1 MLTFANG
8 GSFSVSPTL
17 DIPVQLALRSP
28 FNPAYP
34 AAFPP
39 SSALCKASARIY
51 LLSLIGLL
59 YFITVLLYCQ
69 ALNEKNSICAVK
81 GKAPEGR
88 RFYRNAEGLRLKR
101 PPCAS
106 HFPAKPSLLHGHIF
120 CAATISIIG
129 RRSSSAMPGVVSIIS
144 CGGCGSFTCRR
155 AKPFKSS
162 VSKYVVSVR

>member
-59 YFITVLLYCQ
+59 YFITVLLCCQ

-81 GKAPEGR
+81 EKAPEGR

-101 PPCAS
+101 AS
-106 HFPAKPSLLHGHIF
+106 LRITLSGQAVPFAWSHLLCRHDQHHRPAQFIRH
-120 CAATISIIG
+120 AG
-129 RRSSSAMPGVVSIIS
+129 RRFDHLLRRLRLFYMPQGKAV
-144 CGGCGSFTCRR
+144 
-155 AKPFKSS
+155 
-162 VSKYVVSVR
+162 